1 MLNGEGAD
9 EDHEYILLVMTKP
22 VGFLFYLAFIDFSYH
37 IVWEVK
43 TCIENRLQLEEKK

>member
-1 MLNGEGAD
+1 MLNGEAAD

-37 IVWEVK
+37 IVCCEVK
-43 TCIENRLQLEEKK
+43 TCIESRLQLEK